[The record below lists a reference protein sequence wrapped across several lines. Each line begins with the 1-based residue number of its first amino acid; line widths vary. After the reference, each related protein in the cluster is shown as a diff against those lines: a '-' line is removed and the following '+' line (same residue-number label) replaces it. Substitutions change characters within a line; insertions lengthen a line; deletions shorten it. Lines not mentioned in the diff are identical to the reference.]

1 MFWNKNEKLEVIKDL
16 VGSRAAYIETVKM
29 LELKGEEK
37 DIFLRASI
45 EVKKNKPN
53 MEIIDKAYV
62 ILISISYQ
70 GDDGEEHPEDPSL
83 VNMSTNINNN
93 SILSVVKSAIGTSPL
108 FMEFI
113 NKHNYTSTER
123 TILSDV
129 YKSLKKEPYDMNK
142 VHSAYEIINKYAK
155 NNAATAINQIKG
167 KKTSIKSK
175 SKIGHKNNAE
185 EKINKEFYTKINTV
199 NSSKSKSDSYASYAQ
214 GISDKITNNLG
225 LEKIESFSL
234 STFFSEAFRKHNSD
248 EVENLL
254 SVGTAKTT
262 PVPNVGMGIM
272 PNPWIFLRAFIGA
285 VIAYLIFLSAWNSYH
300 NINLI
305 PGLIIIGA
313 FAVPFSVLILF
324 FEINTP
330 KNISIFKVM
339 QFMVV
344 GGSMSLFLS
353 LLLFD
358 MTSLTSYFGAAA
370 AGFIEE
376 SGKLAVLLILIRF
389 SKRNHYRYLLNA
401 LLLGAAVGTGFAAF
415 ESAGYALRIGF
426 ISSEVMM
433 DNIPL
438 RGAMS
443 PFSHI
448 IWTAI
453 AAAAFWMARSHYTT
467 IWHTLVSFRFLK
479 IFLIPVFLHFVWN
492 LPFEGPFMIKYIIL
506 GFVGWVVV
514 VSLMQEGLKEILNIA
529 RDFNLDHRVES
540 N

>member
-1 MFWNKNEKLEVIKDL
+1 MFWNRNEKLETIKDL

-29 LELKGEEK
+29 LELEGEGK

-53 MEIIDKAYV
+53 LEIIDKAYV
-62 ILISISYQ
+62 ILISKSYQ
-70 GDDGEEHPEDPSL
+70 GDDTEEEHPEDSVSL
-83 VNMSTNINNN
+83 NITTKINNN
-93 SILSVVKSAIGTSPL
+93 SILDAVKAAIGTSLL

-113 NKHNYTSTER
+113 NKHDYSSTER
-123 TILSDV
+123 TILLDA
-129 YKSLKKEPYDMNK
+129 YKSLKKEPYNMK
-142 VHSAYEIINKYAK
+142 RVHGAYEIINKYET
-155 NNAATAINQIKG
+155 NNEAVVKKQIKG
-167 KKTSIKSK
+167 EKTPI
-175 SKIGHKNNAE
+175 
-185 EKINKEFYTKINTV
+185 
-199 NSSKSKSDSYASYAQ
+199 KSDSNASYAQ
-214 GISDKITNNLG
+214 EISDKITNNLG

-234 STFFSEAFRKHNSD
+234 PTFFSEAFRRHDSD

-254 SVGTAKTT
+254 SVGTRKTT
-262 PVPNVGMGIM
+262 PIPNVGMGIM
-272 PNPWIFLRAFIGA
+272 PSPWIFLRALTGA
-285 VIAYLIFLSAWNSYH
+285 IIAYLIFLSAWNSYE
-300 NINLI
+300 NIYLI
-305 PGLIIIGA
+305 PGLIIVGS

-324 FEINTP
+324 FELNTP
-330 KNISIFKVM
+330 KNISIFKVV
-339 QFMVV
+339 QFVVV
-344 GGSMSLFLS
+344 GGSMSLFVS

-358 MTSLTSYFGAAA
+358 ITSLTSYFGAAA

-376 SGKLAVLLILIRF
+376 SGKLAVLLMLIRF
-389 SKRNHYRYLLNA
+389 SKSNRYRYLLNA

-433 DNIPL
+433 DNMQL
-438 RGAMS
+438 RGAMA

-453 AAAAFWMARSHYTT
+453 AASAFWMARPHYTT
-467 IWHTLVSFRFLK
+467 IWYTLFSFRFLK
-479 IFLIPVFLHFVWN
+479 IFLIPVSLHFVWN

-514 VSLMQEGLKEILNIA
+514 ISLVQEGLKEILNIA
-529 RDFNLDHRVES
+529 RDSNLDHGVDS